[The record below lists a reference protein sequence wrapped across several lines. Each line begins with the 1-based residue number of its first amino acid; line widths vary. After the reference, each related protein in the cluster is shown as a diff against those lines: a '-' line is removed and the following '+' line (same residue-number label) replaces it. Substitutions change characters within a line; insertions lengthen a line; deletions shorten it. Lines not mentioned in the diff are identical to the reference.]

1 MPDDM
6 EIPILDHKAPPA
18 TVREVGIHLVYM
30 SKNMADISKKL
41 DEMGGKFAHRQE
53 LLDAITQRKA
63 DQKVICKD
71 VSEVCDRVT
80 VLENYNDTIKTTIAK
95 WAIVALVLMVLTI
108 YGMEKLFK

>member
-1 MPDDM
+1 M
-6 EIPILDHKAPPA
+6 EELDNPILDHKTPPA

-53 LLDAITQRKA
+53 LVDAICQRKE
-63 DQKVICKD
+63 DQKIIED
-71 VSEVCDRVT
+71 NLIE
-80 VLENYNDTIKTTIAK
+80 LENRVEKIENFNDSVKTTIAK
-95 WAIVALVLMVLTI
+95 WAIVALVLMVLTV